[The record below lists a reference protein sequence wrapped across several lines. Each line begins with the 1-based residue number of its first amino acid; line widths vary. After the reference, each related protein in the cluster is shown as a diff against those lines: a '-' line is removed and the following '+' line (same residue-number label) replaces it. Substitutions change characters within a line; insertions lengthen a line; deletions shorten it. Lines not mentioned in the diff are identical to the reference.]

1 MMKTL
6 IFVRKSLQE
15 IFRSP
20 QLILIYLLFPS
31 MMVLMYYSA
40 FGQTSGMASYLTVLV
55 VNQDEGQLGAGF
67 VEAMRKAEFDG
78 KAAFTVMEGFS
89 ATQAEVILNEGKA
102 AMLVT
107 LPSEFSKAILN
118 KLPQP
123 IQIEMLGDPLNDTYA
138 FAQSFLR
145 ELLQLYTDKLTGWQQ
160 ELPTKLEFLP
170 NTGTLNDFQAGMP
183 GIVIFG
189 VLFGVITNALLL
201 TRERSEGTIKRIQL
215 SKANAAHF
223 LGGITL
229 AGLILSLVQML
240 ITFGVASLIG
250 FKPVGSL
257 TLAIGIGVIAGLGAT
272 GAGFIAAAFSKNEGE
287 ATGYGT
293 AIMVPLVF
301 LSGAIFPMPNTEWF
315 RIFGQVVQP
324 YDIMPSTHAARA
336 MSKVVLYGQGINTLG
351 YELSMMVLLSVV
363 ILMVGIWLYQRN
375 VLRKT
380 Q

>member
-1 MMKTL
+1 MKTM
-6 IFVRKSLQE
+6 IFVRKALLE
-15 IFRSP
+15 IYRSP

-31 MMVLMYYSA
+31 MMVLMYFSA

-55 VNQDEGQLGAGF
+55 VNHDEGELGDGF
-67 VEAMRKAEFDG
+67 VQAIRKAEFDG
-78 KAAFTVMEGFS
+78 KAAFTVLEGFS
-89 ATQAEVILNEGKA
+89 SAQAEVMLNEGKA

-107 LPSEFSKAILN
+107 LPSDFSKAILN
-118 KLPQP
+118 KLPQLV
-123 IQIEMLGDPLNDTYA
+123 QIEMLGDPLNDTYA

-145 ELLQLYTDKLTGWQQ
+145 ELLQVYTDQLTGWQQ

-170 NTGTLNDFQAGMP
+170 NTGTLNDFQVGMP

-189 VLFGVITNALLL
+189 VLFGVITTALLL
-201 TRERSEGTIKRIQL
+201 TRERSDGTIKRIQL

-229 AGLILSLVQML
+229 AGLILSLVQMVL
-240 ITFGVASLIG
+240 TFGVASLVG
-250 FKPVGSL
+250 FKPIGSL
-257 TLAIGIGVIAGLGAT
+257 ALAIGIGVMAGLGAT

-293 AIMVPLVF
+293 ALMVPLVF

-324 YDIMPSTHAARA
+324 SDIMPSTHAARA

-351 YELSMMVLLSVV
+351 YEMVMMVLLSVV
-363 ILMVGIWLYQRN
+363 LLVIGIWLYQRN

>member
-1 MMKTL
+1 MKTL

-15 IFRSP
+15 ILRSP
-20 QLILIYLLFPS
+20 QFILIYLLFPS

-55 VNQDEGQLGAGF
+55 VNQDEGQLGTGF

-89 ATQAEVILNEGKA
+89 ATQAEVMLNEGKA

-107 LPSEFSKAILN
+107 LPSDFSKAILKN
-118 KLPQP
+118 LPQP
-123 IQIEMLGDPLNDTYA
+123 VQIEMLGDPLNDTYA

-145 ELLQLYTDKLTGWQQ
+145 ELLQVYTDQLTGWKQ

-183 GIVIFG
+183 GIVLFG

-201 TRERSEGTIKRIQL
+201 TRERSDGTIKRIQL

-301 LSGAIFPMPNTEWF
+301 LSGAIFPMPNAEWF
-315 RIFGQVVQP
+315 RIFGQVIQP

-336 MSKVVLYGQGINTLG
+336 MSKVVLYGQGINNLG
-351 YELSMMVLLSVV
+351 YELTMMVLLSVV
-363 ILMVGIWLYQRN
+363 ILVVGIWLYQHN